1 MRKCPFVELILLC
14 IAGFQ
19 EGEQA
24 TSAKPVVGSTKRN
37 QDSQ

>member
-1 MRKCPFVELILLC
+1 MRKCPFVELTPLRIV
-14 IAGFQ
+14 GFQ

-24 TSAKPVVGSTKRN
+24 TNAGPVVGSTKRN